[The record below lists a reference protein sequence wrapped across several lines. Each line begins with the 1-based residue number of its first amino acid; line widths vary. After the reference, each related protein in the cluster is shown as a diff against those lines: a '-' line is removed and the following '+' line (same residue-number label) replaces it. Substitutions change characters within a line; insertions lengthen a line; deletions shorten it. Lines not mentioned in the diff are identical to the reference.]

1 MERRHPQTVLAAL
14 LIFPLTAC
22 ALTPDYTRPEM
33 AMPAAYENPAPLT
46 YTQTDEDWWAQM
58 ANEELA
64 GLIARAHENSPTVD
78 AALARIEQAR
88 GTLLAAGGRLLPS
101 VDSSANA
108 ARSWRDGD
116 DGSSAS
122 TSDSAGLS
130 VAYELD
136 LFGANRAQLEGA
148 EESLNARSFDAAA
161 TRLTLEADVAR
172 AYFTV
177 IALKERLASAKANL
191 AAAEDI
197 LRLVRLRYQEGAV
210 SAFDLSRQES
220 ATATARARVPGLE
233 SDLAAARNA
242 LAVLLGETPGSVA
255 VKADRLT
262 TFDALAPELGVPSA
276 LLERRPDI
284 QTAEASLR
292 AANADIGVAK
302 AAFYPQVTLSAGA
315 TASGLLTNPYSL
327 VSSLAAGL
335 AQPIF
340 SGGELEGGLISAEG
354 RYAELA
360 AAYRSAVLTA
370 LQETD
375 DALTTLAARGEQAG
389 YASLS
394 SEQADEAFRL
404 ADLQFDAGAID
415 LLELLDAQRT
425 QLDAS
430 DSLVQARLEELSASV
445 DLYRAIGGNWPGA
458 AKGETA
464 ETENRL

>member
-1 MERRHPQTVLAAL
+1 MTRTRPQTVLAAL
-14 LIFPLTAC
+14 LIFPLAAC
-22 ALTPDYTRPEM
+22 SLTPGYTRPDM
-33 AMPAAYENPAPLT
+33 AMPAAYKDPAPLT
-46 YTQTDEDWWAQM
+46 YSQTGEDWWAQM

-64 GLIARAHENSPTVD
+64 GLIARAHQNSPTVA

-88 GTLLAAGGRLLPS
+88 GTLRAAGGRLLPS
-101 VDSSANA
+101 VDGSANA

-116 DGSSAS
+116 DGASAS

-130 VAYELD
+130 VAYEID
-136 LFGANRAQLEGA
+136 LFGANRAQLESA
-148 EESLNARSFDAAA
+148 EESLNARRFDAAA
-161 TRLTLEADVAR
+161 TSLTLEADVAQ

-197 LRLVRLRYQEGAV
+197 LRLVRLRYEEGAV

-242 LAVLLGETPGSVA
+242 LAVLLGETPDRVT
-255 VKADRLT
+255 VKAARLSE
-262 TFDALAPELGVPSA
+262 FDALAPKLGVPSA

-375 DALTTLAARGEQAG
+375 DALTALAARGDQSD
-389 YASLS
+389 YAAFS
-394 SEQADEAFRL
+394 SREADEAFRL

-430 DSLVQARLEELSASV
+430 DSLVQARLDELSASV

-458 AKGETA
+458 ASGETA

>member
-1 MERRHPQTVLAAL
+1 MERRRPQTVLAAL

-22 ALTPDYTRPEM
+22 ALTPNYTRPEM
-33 AMPAAYENPAPLT
+33 AMPAAYESPAPLT

-64 GLIARAHENSPTVD
+64 SLIARAHENSPTVD

-88 GTLLAAGGRLLPS
+88 GTLRAAGGRLLPS
-101 VDSSANA
+101 VDGSANA

-116 DGSSAS
+116 DGASAS

-177 IALKERLASAKANL
+177 IALKERLVSAKANL

-197 LRLVRLRYQEGAV
+197 LRLVRLRYEEGAV

-262 TFDALAPELGVPSA
+262 EFDALAPELGVPSA

>member
-1 MERRHPQTVLAAL
+1 MTRTRPQTVLAAL
-14 LIFPLTAC
+14 LTLPLAAC
-22 ALTPDYTRPEM
+22 SLTPDYTRPDV
-33 AMPAAYENPAPLT
+33 AMPAAYKDPAPLT
-46 YTQTDEDWWAQM
+46 YSQTDEDWWAQM
-58 ANEELA
+58 ANEELT
-64 GLIARAHENSPTVD
+64 GLISRAHQNSPTVD
-78 AALARIEQAR
+78 ATLARIEQAR
-88 GTLLAAGGRLLPS
+88 GTLRAAGGRLLPS
-101 VDSSANA
+101 IDGSANA
-108 ARSWRDGD
+108 ARSWRAGD

-122 TSDSAGLS
+122 TSDNAGLS

-148 EESLNARSFDAAA
+148 EESLNARRFDAAA

-197 LRLVRLRYQEGAV
+197 LRLVRLRYEEGAV

-242 LAVLLGETPGSVA
+242 LAVLLGETPGRVT
-255 VKADRLT
+255 VKAARLSE
-262 TFDALAPELGVPSA
+262 FDALAPKLGVPSA

-292 AANADIGVAK
+292 AANADIGAAK

-389 YASLS
+389 YAALS
-394 SEQADEAFRL
+394 SSQADEAFRL

-430 DSLVQARLEELSASV
+430 DSLVQARLDELSASV
-445 DLYRAIGGNWPGA
+445 DLYRAIGGNWPGS